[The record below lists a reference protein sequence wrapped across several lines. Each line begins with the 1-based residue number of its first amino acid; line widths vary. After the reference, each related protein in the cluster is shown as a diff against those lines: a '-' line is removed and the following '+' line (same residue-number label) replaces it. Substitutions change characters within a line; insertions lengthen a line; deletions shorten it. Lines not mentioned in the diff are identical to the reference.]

1 MKKLYLIISCT
12 LFFIV
17 ELAAQITG
25 LFTYEGGYFVK
36 DGNNW
41 AEYRPQSKDG
51 VWASYMKYDE
61 DENYYYINNSK
72 CSLCV
77 PKKKHNKFYISKNG
91 EWEVIYYT
99 KEIYSYFKANGR
111 QIYCYEGGYFV
122 KDGNNWAE
130 YRPQS
135 EDGVWASY
143 MKYDEDENYYYIN
156 NSKCSLCV
164 PKKKH
169 NKFYISRNNEWEV
182 IYNTTDIY
190 DVASEYD
197 YMLYFKYYKVADAEG
212 KLQEVNEPASISLS
226 RKGKMRL
233 CCGSKSYDGKF
244 SELAVT
250 TLRNSDTELGFKL
263 IVDENNYIQFIGD
276 WCMVNVESICP
287 FMDFMDCTNKDLIEI
302 IKNKIKDKSFF
313 VD

>member
-1 MKKLYLIISCT
+1 
-12 LFFIV
+12 
-17 ELAAQITG
+17 
-25 LFTYEGGYFVK
+25 
-36 DGNNW
+36 
-41 AEYRPQSKDG
+41 
-51 VWASYMKYDE
+51 MKYDE

-99 KEIYSYFKANGR
+99 KEI
-111 QIYCYEGGYFV
+111 
-122 KDGNNWAE
+122 
-130 YRPQS
+130 
-135 EDGVWASY
+135 
-143 MKYDEDENYYYIN
+143 
-156 NSKCSLCV
+156 
-164 PKKKH
+164 
-169 NKFYISRNNEWEV
+169 
-182 IYNTTDIY
+182 
-190 DVASEYD
+190 
-197 YMLYFKYYKVADAEG
+197 
-212 KLQEVNEPASISLS
+212 SLS

-233 CCGSKSYDGKF
+233 CCGNKSYDGKF

>member
-77 PKKKHNKFYISKNG
+77 PKKKHNKFYISKN
-91 EWEVIYYT
+91 
-99 KEIYSYFKANGR
+99 
-111 QIYCYEGGYFV
+111 
-122 KDGNNWAE
+122 
-130 YRPQS
+130 
-135 EDGVWASY
+135 
-143 MKYDEDENYYYIN
+143 
-156 NSKCSLCV
+156 
-164 PKKKH
+164 
-169 NKFYISRNNEWEV
+169 NEWKV

-233 CCGSKSYDGKF
+233 CCGNKSYDGKF

-287 FMDFMDCTNKDLIEI
+287 FMDCTNKDLIEI